1 MTNASWNG
9 ARPLSDG
16 TIRPSLG
23 TRGRPECLSYDRGV
37 TDAPAIETIGLSKT
51 YGGRVRALVGL
62 DLRVEQGE
70 VFGYLGPN
78 GAGKS
83 TSIRLLLDLIA
94 PTEGRATVLGA
105 DARRASVEARR
116 DIGYLPGD
124 LRLADRL
131 TGRQQLDSLA
141 RLRRIETPLRAG
153 LCERFDTVLDRPIRE
168 LSKGNRQKLGLVQAF
183 MHRPRLLVLD
193 EPTSG
198 LDPLLQE
205 EFRALLRETT
215 ADGRTVF
222 LSSHS
227 LDEVQHAA
235 DRVGIIRHGRLLD
248 VDSVAALRERALR
261 HVTIVFSE
269 DTDVK
274 AFTSIEGVR
283 IHEQAP
289 RLVRLSAPESAMGA
303 VVKAA
308 ARMEVADLVSSP
320 ADLEEIFLE
329 LYREP
334 ADRS

>member
-1 MTNASWNG
+1 VA
-9 ARPLSDG
+9 A
-16 TIRPSLG
+16 IR
-23 TRGRPECLSYDRGV
+23 TF
-37 TDAPAIETIGLSKT
+37 GLSKV
-51 YGGRVRALVGL
+51 YNGRVQALSEL
-62 DLRVEQGE
+62 ELTVEEGE

-83 TSIRLLLDLIA
+83 TSIRLLLGLIH
-94 PTEGRATVLGA
+94 PTSGHAELLGHPT
-105 DARRASVEARR
+105 SVAALR
-116 DIGYLPGD
+116 DVGYLPGD
-124 LRLADRL
+124 LRLRDRL
-131 TGRQQLDSLA
+131 TGREQLDSLA
-141 RLRRIETPLRAG
+141 RLRGTATPLRDA
-153 LCERFDTVLDRPIRE
+153 LCSRFGAVLDRPIRE

-205 EFRALLRETT
+205 EFRTLLRETA

-235 DRVGIIRHGRLLD
+235 DRVGIIRSGRLVD
-248 VDSVAALRERALR
+248 VDSVASLRERALR
-261 HVTIVFSE
+261 HVTIVFAGE
-269 DTDVK
+269 ANGD
-274 AFTSIEGVR
+274 AFGRIDGVR

-289 RLVRLSAPESAMGA
+289 SLVRLSAPESAMDA

-308 ARMEVADLVSSP
+308 ARFDVADLVSSP

-329 LYREP
+329 LYREHD
-334 ADRS
+334 DR

>member
-1 MTNASWNG
+1 VA
-9 ARPLSDG
+9 
-16 TIRPSLG
+16 
-23 TRGRPECLSYDRGV
+23 DR
-37 TDAPAIETIGLSKT
+37 PAIETSGLSKT
-51 YGGRVRALVGL
+51 YGGRVQALAGL
-62 DLRVEQGE
+62 DLRVERGE

-83 TSIRLLLDLIA
+83 TSIRLLLGLIH
-94 PTEGRATVLGA
+94 PTAGRASLLGF
-105 DARRASVEARR
+105 DVRRPSVEALRLA
-116 DIGYLPGD
+116 GYLPGD

-141 RLRRIETPLRAG
+141 RLRGVETPLRDV
-153 LCERFDTVLDRPIRE
+153 LCERFDVVLDRPIRE

-183 MHRPRLLVLD
+183 MHRPQLLILD
-193 EPTSG
+193 EPTGG

-205 EFRALLRETT
+205 EFRGLVRETA

-235 DRVGIIRHGRLLD
+235 DRVGIIRSGRLLD
-248 VDSVAALRERALR
+248 VDSVAALQARALR
-261 HVTIVFSE
+261 HVTIVF
-269 DTDVK
+269 TDGADAG
-274 AFTSIEGVR
+274 AFAGIDGVR
-283 IHEQAP
+283 IHERTPA
-289 RLVRLSAPESAMGA
+289 LVRLSAPESAMDA

-308 ARMEVADLVSSP
+308 ARSHVADLVSSP

-334 ADRS
+334 ADGG